1 MVVEHVDTNQE
12 QYLSGVKLIRFSVQ
26 VIAYDTPMAVERAS
40 LSHGMISST
49 RHQKW
54 PLAHRSLDGL
64 LSLEPS
70 SPDPGT
76 STSRSE
82 GE

>member
-12 QYLSGVKLIRFSVQ
+12 QYLSGVKRSPAQ

-70 SPDPGT
+70 SPDTGT